1 MRAARFPATPR
12 PPGAR
17 LCARDKA
24 TLGAFGAS
32 EALMVCEASKGAF
45 LCAFQCECGAG
56 LPEPLICRESGGGPL
71 PHEAAAGR
79 VVSRDG
85 SMAQLHTGTVMR
97 AMFAGSIALWSKAA
111 TIAKVRPRP
120 RPGPDRPSSQLA
132 PFLCSF
138 RPADR
143 VTSRD
148 CPPHRPEAAWL
159 PRLRSPPRERV
170 PRIPATRPLRPR
182 PRSRSEPRSRRAQN
196 TKQPTVHQ
204 TRTKRLVGT
213 R

>member
-1 MRAARFPATPR
+1 MWRGTTRASYLPR
-12 PPGAR
+12 
-17 LCARDKA
+17 KW
-24 TLGAFGAS
+24 
-32 EALMVCEASKGAF
+32 
-45 LCAFQCECGAG
+45 
-56 LPEPLICRESGGGPL
+56 GGPL

-148 CPPHRPEAAWL
+148 CPPHRPEAARL
-159 PRLRSPPRERV
+159 PRLRSLPRERV

>member
-1 MRAARFPATPR
+1 MRSVQGCLLVCLPMRKLRGTTRASYLPR
-12 PPGAR
+12 
-17 LCARDKA
+17 KW
-24 TLGAFGAS
+24 
-32 EALMVCEASKGAF
+32 
-45 LCAFQCECGAG
+45 
-56 LPEPLICRESGGGPL
+56 GGPL

-85 SMAQLHTGTVMR
+85 SMAQPHTGTVMR

-120 RPGPDRPSSQLA
+120 RPVPDRPSSQLA

-148 CPPHRPEAAWL
+148 CPTHRPEAAWL

-170 PRIPATRPLRPR
+170 PPIPATRPSRRP
-182 PRSRSEPRSRRAQN
+182 PRTRSEPRSGLKTPN
-196 TKQPTVHQ
+196 SPLYTILEPNDSD
-204 TRTKRLVGT
+204 
-213 R
+213 

>member
-1 MRAARFPATPR
+1 M
-12 PPGAR
+12 
-17 LCARDKA
+17 
-24 TLGAFGAS
+24 
-32 EALMVCEASKGAF
+32 
-45 LCAFQCECGAG
+45 
-56 LPEPLICRESGGGPL
+56 

-143 VTSRD
+143 VTL
-148 CPPHRPEAAWL
+148 HVIA
-159 PRLRSPPRERV
+159 PRTGRRRRGYQGCVRCRGNGCRVYRLQDRCDPDHGAEVNPDHDGLKTPNSPLY
-170 PRIPATRPLRPR
+170 TRL
-182 PRSRSEPRSRRAQN
+182 EPNDS
-196 TKQPTVHQ
+196 
-204 TRTKRLVGT
+204 
-213 R
+213 